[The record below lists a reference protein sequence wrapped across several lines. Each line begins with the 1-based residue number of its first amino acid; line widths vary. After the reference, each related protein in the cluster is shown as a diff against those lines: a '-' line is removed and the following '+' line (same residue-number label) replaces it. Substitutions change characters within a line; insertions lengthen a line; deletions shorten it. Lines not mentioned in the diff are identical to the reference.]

1 MDNNRNPINV
11 KLPIEINKKYL
22 ISFCLEVVCF
32 ILWFFPVVSVDARL
46 LTVDFTLSEYCKIN
60 DLSILS
66 VIYII
71 FAIAGIGMLALP
83 TFTNG
88 KINNRWFWDASQG
101 APVIQLILL
110 FLCYADSIDFASFT
124 FAGILTILVA
134 IATVAYTS
142 TILQKI
148 KKEAKAAKAEK

>member
-1 MDNNRNPINV
+1 MDNRNPVNV
-11 KLPIEINKKYL
+11 KLPIEINTKYL

-32 ILWFFPVVSVDARL
+32 ILWFLPVVSVDARIL
-46 LTVDFTLSEYCKIN
+46 SVDFTLSEYCKAS
-60 DLSILS
+60 DMSFLS
-66 VIYII
+66 VIYIL

-110 FLCYADSIDFASFT
+110 LFCYADSIDYSSFT
-124 FAGILTILVA
+124 FAGILTILVG
-134 IATVAYTS
+134 IATIAYTS

-148 KKEAKAAKAEK
+148 KKEAKAEKKNS